1 MFLQHLS
8 VTLLVLATLL
18 LLLVSLSTP
27 ISHNIYFLKAD
38 IAVSVATQTIKAK
51 TLYLGNWGWCRGD
64 VCSKAALGYRLDAFS
79 SLNGISKIETL
90 VRRFTR
96 GLLLNPLACCLTFV
110 AALLTLSPNLAV
122 GMVAGFA
129 SALALFITCLALT
142 FDVAFFL
149 TIRIRLNQVSD
160 DIHAQLSHATWL
172 VVAAIVLQF
181 IATVAIYWR
190 RHVQTAVKFRKIQQ
204 MVV

>member
-27 ISHNIYFLKAD
+27 ISHKIYFLKAD
-38 IAVSVATQTIKAK
+38 MAVSVATQTMKAK

-64 VCSKAALGYRLDAFS
+64 VCSKPALGYRIDALS
-79 SLNGISKIETL
+79 SVNGIGEIETL
-90 VRRFTR
+90 VRRFTS
-96 GLLLNPLACCLTFV
+96 GLLLNPLACCLSFV

-122 GMVAGFA
+122 GMVAVFA
-129 SALALFITCLALT
+129 SALALFVTALALT

-149 TIRIRLNQVSD
+149 TIRIRLNRASD
-160 DIHAQLSHATWL
+160 NVHAQLSHATWL
-172 VVAAIVLQF
+172 VAAAIGLQF
-181 IATVAIYWR
+181 AATVAIYWM
-190 RHVQTAVKFRKIQQ
+190 RHVQTALKFRKIQQ
-204 MVV
+204 MV